1 MDRLT
6 QKYSTILV
14 SSGDK
19 TRVYH
24 SLDDVPP
31 AIREKLIEITHGTD
45 SATLLIADQGGR
57 EEILRAIRDQPR
69 DRFTRIAADSLLGR
83 LAQKPPPGRFHFS
96 WAGLGRFL
104 VLASLAYLL
113 WTVISLR

>member
-14 SSGDK
+14 SLRDK
-19 TRVYH
+19 TKVFH
-24 SLDDVPP
+24 SLDEVPP
-31 AIREKLIEITHGTD
+31 RIREKLIETTHGTD

-57 EEILRAIRDQPR
+57 EEILRAIRDQPS
-69 DRFTRIAADSLLGR
+69 DRFTRVAADSLASR
-83 LAQKPPPGRFHFS
+83 LLAKPPRQRFHLT